1 MDNNI
6 GIVFIHGAG
15 LNGSIWDDL
24 IKEINISSLVIDFP
38 NKKIDGKAIDK
49 LTFDD
54 YVSAATNQI
63 KNWKKDHFII
73 VAHSIG
79 ACVGLK
85 VANHFKNELK
95 GFVALGSVIPIN
107 GNSFVS
113 SLPFPQK
120 LIMPIILRLF
130 GTKPPQKSIER
141 ELCNDL
147 TAEQTLK
154 IVNEFTPESKAL
166 YITKI
171 NFNLPNT
178 NRLYIKL
185 KNDKSTPSILQDK
198 MAKNLNANKIVAI
211 DSGHLPMM
219 SKARQ
224 LAEILSD
231 FVNEIVQNEKTTN
244 R

>member
-24 IKEINISSLVIDFP
+24 IKEINIPSLVIDFP
-38 NKKIDGKAIDK
+38 NKNIAGKPIDI

-54 YVSAATNQI
+54 YVSATANQI
-63 KNWKKDHFII
+63 KNWNTEHFII

-95 GFVALGSVIPIN
+95 GFVAVGSVIPKTR
-107 GNSFVS
+107 NSFVS

-120 LIMPIILRLF
+120 LIMPIILSLF
-130 GTKPPQKSIER
+130 GTKPPQKSIES
-141 ELCNDL
+141 ELCNGL
-147 TAEQTLK
+147 TVEQTLK

-166 YITKI
+166 YLTKI
-171 NFNLPNT
+171 NFNLPDT

-185 KNDKSTPSILQDK
+185 KNDKTMPGTLQDK
-198 MAKNLNANKIVAI
+198 MAKNLNANKIITI

-219 SKARQ
+219 SKAKQ
-224 LAEILSD
+224 LAGILSD
-231 FVNEIVQNEKTTN
+231 FANEIVKDEETTY
-244 R
+244 